1 MRGMHASAVLGVIL
15 AGGLATRMGGRDKA
29 LIQFAGTPLAAR
41 VAAGLRPQVD
51 ALAINANGDPARFG
65 FLGLPV
71 LPDSEPGH
79 PGPLAGV
86 LAGLDW
92 AAASVPEAMLLS
104 APVDCPLLPSDLVAR
119 LAAAAEG
126 RRIAVASSG
135 GRLHPVAALWPV
147 RLREALRRG
156 LRDGS
161 ARKVGRFLRAF
172 DHAIVEWPQA
182 PFDPFA
188 NLNRPGDVAAAEAL
202 LAQEGD
208 CTR

>member
-1 MRGMHASAVLGVIL
+1 MLGMHAKAVLGVIL

-29 LIQFAGTPLAAR
+29 LIGFAGAPLAAR
-41 VAAGLRPQVD
+41 VAAGLRPQVA
-51 ALAINANGDPARFG
+51 ALAINANGDPARLA

-92 AAASVPEAMLLS
+92 AAATAPDAMLLS
-104 APVDCPLLPSDLVAR
+104 APVDCPLLPADLAAR

-126 RRIAVASSG
+126 RRIAVAASG
-135 GRLHPVAALWPV
+135 GRLHPVVALWPG
-147 RLREALRRG
+147 RLRDALRGG

-161 ARKVGRFLRAF
+161 ARQVGRFLRAF
-172 DHAIVEWPQA
+172 DHVVVDWPHF

-188 NLNRPGDVAAAEAL
+188 NLNSPGDVAAAEAL
-202 LAQEGD
+202 VQEGD